1 MEANLDVQG
10 LWDAVALAD
19 AAAVDAKKSKTAR
32 VYLLGALAEDILLQV
47 SSKKTAAELWISL
60 KTRFV
65 GVDRV
70 RAVRLGTLRGEF
82 ERLCIADEETPDAF
96 AGKIG
101 SMVAHYAG
109 LGTTREK
116 ASSSAGFRPISS
128 AGWCATDKALQLT
141 NSSSVPPPTLRLNR
155 LSSSEF
161 QEERCW

>member
-10 LWDAVALAD
+10 LWDAVALAVV
-19 AAAVDAKKSKTAR
+19 AAVDAKKSKTAR

-47 SSKKTAAELWISL
+47 SSKKTAAKLCIRL

-82 ERLCIADEETPDAF
+82 ERLCMANEETSDAF
-96 AGKIG
+96 AGKFG

-109 LGTTREK
+109 LGSTLDDPSTVK
-116 ASSSAGFRPISS
+116 
-128 AGWCATDKALQLT
+128 KLL
-141 NSSSVPPPTLRLNR
+141 NSVPDHL
-155 LSSSEF
+155 
-161 QEERCW
+161 

>member
-65 GVDRV
+65 SVDRV
-70 RAVRLGTLRGEF
+70 RAAQLGTLRVDF
-82 ERLCIADEETPDAF
+82 ERVCMADEETSDAF

-101 SMVAHYAG
+101 SMVAHYVG
-109 LGTTREK
+109 LGSMLDDPSTVK
-116 ASSSAGFRPISS
+116 
-128 AGWCATDKALQLT
+128 KLL
-141 NSSSVPPPTLRLNR
+141 NSVPDHL
-155 LSSSEF
+155 
-161 QEERCW
+161 